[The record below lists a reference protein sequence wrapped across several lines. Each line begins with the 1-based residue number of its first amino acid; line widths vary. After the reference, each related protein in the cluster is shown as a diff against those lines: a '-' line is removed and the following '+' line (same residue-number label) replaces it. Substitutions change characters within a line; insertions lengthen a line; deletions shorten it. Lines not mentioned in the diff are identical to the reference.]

1 MLGFAAPL
9 AAMVAWLAY
18 RGSFVPFVSMVHDY
32 LPLHIQQAEE
42 HVFLPPAERLRYVLV
57 NAPQLSRLWPMMLV
71 AVFGSV
77 LIDRQLAHEPRKR
90 TLFRLAVS
98 MLAIYAFE
106 PALSG
111 QFWEYHYDPFQYW
124 LLAILSLLALPILSG
139 FGNVAIPGLLLVS
152 CVGYS
157 FWRHHVIDAGPA
169 EHGIVADMTR
179 TLEREVPA
187 GVPVQPLDWST
198 GAVQALLRTAHPLG
212 TRFLYDYHF
221 YHHVQTPIIQK
232 LRIEF
237 VTQLEKCRVPFV
249 LEVRRS
255 YKDVVSGVDTSDHFD
270 ALDRVLSERY
280 ESVHE
285 GKTYRLL
292 RLKQPDTTFSVAI
305 GDADNTC
312 SVDRRWYTAATSDAS
327 ERLGLA
333 GDN

>member
-1 MLGFAAPL
+1 
-9 AAMVAWLAY
+9 
-18 RGSFVPFVSMVHDY
+18 
-32 LPLHIQQAEE
+32 
-42 HVFLPPAERLRYVLV
+42 
-57 NAPQLSRLWPMMLV
+57 MMLV

-77 LIDRQLAHEPRKR
+77 LIDRRLAHEPRKR

-169 EHGIVADMTR
+169 EHGVVADMTR

-255 YKDVVSGVDTSDHFD
+255 YKDVVSGVNTSDHFD

-292 RLKQPDTTFSVAI
+292 RLKQPDTTLSVAT

-312 SVDRRWYTAATSDAS
+312 SVDRR
-327 ERLGLA
+327 
-333 GDN
+333 